1 MKRKT
6 ITLQFIQNGILLLNN
21 NDIQEYKLKSVDNYK
36 IINKDQFISETTQVL
51 KDSKINN
58 SLLTDNINI
67 IVDNTYSIIEKDNIT
82 NIFTELSFNKITY
95 LELTKLFNLK
105 KQELLIDLSTNNIK
119 IYYMNEVIDQKV
131 YFNKYTQILSIL
143 LKNIIEIHSIKTIKL
158 FGNKCNN
165 KNIISLVEKYSNAE
179 VYIYSH
185 PNQVPIILLT

>member
-6 ITLQFIQNGILLLNN
+6 ITIQFIQNGILLLNN
-21 NDIQEYKLKSVDNYK
+21 NYIQEYNLKSVDNYK
-36 IINKDQFISETTQVL
+36 IINKEQFTLEISQLL
-51 KDSKINN
+51 KKTKINN

-67 IVDNTYSIIEKDNIT
+67 IIDNTYSIIEKENIT
-82 NIFTELSFNKITY
+82 NIFTELSFNKILF
-95 LELTKLFNLK
+95 LELTKLFNFK

-131 YFNKYTQILSIL
+131 YFNKYSQTLSIL
-143 LKNIIEIHSIKTIKL
+143 LKNIIENHSIKTIKL
-158 FGNKCNN
+158 FGNACNN
-165 KNIISLVEKYSNAE
+165 KNIISLIEKYSNAE

>member
-21 NDIQEYKLKSVDNYK
+21 NDIQEYKFKSVDNYK

-51 KDSKINN
+51 KDTKINN

-67 IVDNTYSIIEKDNIT
+67 IVDNTYSVIEKENIT